1 MVVGGR
7 ELIDTLWN
15 VNAVKESCPDE
26 PICELIDTLW
36 NVNNIPEPEIPT
48 PTSN

>member
-15 VNAVKESCPDE
+15 VNNVVTSRLAGEKV
-26 PICELIDTLW
+26 ELIDTLW
-36 NVNNIPEPEIPT
+36 NVNALF
-48 PTSN
+48 SDKQGSDL